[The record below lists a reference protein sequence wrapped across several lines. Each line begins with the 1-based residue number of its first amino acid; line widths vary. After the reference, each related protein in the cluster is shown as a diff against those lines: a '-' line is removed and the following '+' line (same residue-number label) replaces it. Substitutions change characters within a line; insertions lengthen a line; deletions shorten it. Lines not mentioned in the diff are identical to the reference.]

1 MTECFDGGND
11 GFVGER
17 GDGSKMDAPTRV
29 SSEADAERGREGE
42 GTNPL
47 MGIEPQDGVHQ
58 LELGSEIKDHCLQEP
73 PCVEPPE
80 CWGVSQGESAGRTGL
95 EFKLPPG
102 PQWCES
108 FREQGAYSAHL
119 GKQTGGETVNNF

>member
-29 SSEADAERGREGE
+29 SSEADAERE

-58 LELGSEIKDHCLQEP
+58 L
-73 PCVEPPE
+73 
-80 CWGVSQGESAGRTGL
+80 
-95 EFKLPPG
+95 
-102 PQWCES
+102 
-108 FREQGAYSAHL
+108 
-119 GKQTGGETVNNF
+119 